1 MPATVSIARMANL
14 VLTTLIL
21 VSRLAIGLTGAW
33 SGSMTTT
40 DQTPAYMNLKQ
51 EGETLTGT
59 IGPDQHAQFQI
70 TKGFLSADTV
80 TIEAQPGTLTL
91 RFVMKLEG
99 DQLQGQVFED
109 GTNIGTITFKRV
121 K

>member
-51 EGETLTGT
+51 EGETLAGA

-70 TKGFLSADTV
+70 TRGFLSAV
-80 TIEAQPGTLTL
+80 AVLVFVCAPRPGVSTFSAKHYGTET
-91 RFVMKLEG
+91 RESKKGNES
-99 DQLQGQVFED
+99 D
-109 GTNIGTITFKRV
+109 GERV
-121 K
+121 